1 MIIGRFKY
9 YMYNFLNR
17 VRDKFFV
24 MVDLGMKNWDDREF
38 RDILC
43 SILMMICDVVV
54 IMKLWEI

>member
-1 MIIGRFKY
+1 MFKY
-9 YMYNFLNR
+9 YMYNFINR

-24 MVDLGMKNWDDREF
+24 MVDLGMKYWDDREF